1 MADVDSDN
9 RVFAVEQ
16 RGIEFVP
23 ESARTMEPRQLG
35 VFWFGSSLYPFNV
48 LLGMLIYSLGMPL
61 WLALLVT
68 VGGGALSYA
77 PVALGSIA
85 GARSGM
91 PTHIALR
98 ATFGVRGE
106 PVNALLG
113 WAVGIIYEIINVW
126 VGIFAAIALFDEMGW
141 TDSGNAGKWLA
152 LVLVYGL
159 CILLPLLGHATM
171 ILVQKFF
178 SIALAVAVVL
188 LFIDI
193 AGDIDLAARAGDA
206 LDLKTTIEMV
216 SIGMGIAWAGGYSY
230 MIVALDYPRY
240 LPSKTPGRSIFWQV
254 LWGAALAAGF
264 LGMVGAMLAAQS
276 TDGLFDPVAGVK
288 PLVTN
293 WIFVV
298 WALAAIGGS
307 ISNNALTLYS
317 AGLAA
322 QAVGLPLTRFQATLV
337 DGVIAITGLIYVLF
351 IDSGTFFANLNSYII
366 LAIAW
371 IGPFGAVWLLDMVW
385 RRFYVRPNEAHGGH
399 SSPFWGFSGSRLSA
413 WIALVAGLIAA
424 LLTIASPKFTG
435 PIAKA
440 LNNTDTSW
448 AVGPIVAL
456 ILYWVLARTAVR
468 REVEE
473 LDAAAAAA
481 PTGATSPVPVGD

>member
-1 MADVDSDN
+1 MTGGDSEN
-9 RVFAVEQ
+9 RAFAVES
-16 RGIEFVP
+16 RGIDFVP
-23 ESARTMEPRQLG
+23 ESARTMRPRQLG

-61 WLALLVT
+61 WLALLVA

-98 ATFGVRGE
+98 ATYGVRGE
-106 PVNALLG
+106 PVNAVLG

-126 VGIFAAIALFDEMGW
+126 VGIFAAIALFAEMGW
-141 TDSGNAGKWLA
+141 TDSGTAGKWLG
-152 LVLVYGL
+152 LILVYGL

-171 ILVQKFF
+171 IVVQKFF
-178 SIALAVAVVL
+178 SIALAIAVVL

-193 AGDIDLAARAGDA
+193 AGNIDLGARAGDA
-206 LDLKTTIEMV
+206 LDLKTTIEMI
-216 SIGMGIAWAGGYSY
+216 SIGIGIAWAGGYSY

-240 LPSKTPGRSIFWQV
+240 LPSSTPGRSIFWQV
-254 LWGAALAAGF
+254 LGGAAMAAGF
-264 LGMVGAMLAAQS
+264 LGLVGAMLAAQS
-276 TDGLFDPVAGVK
+276 TEGLFDPVAGVK
-288 PLVTN
+288 PLVTH
-293 WIFVV
+293 WIFIV

-337 DGVIAITGLIYVLF
+337 DGAIAIAGLIYVLF

-371 IGPFGAVWLLDMVW
+371 IGPFGAIWLIDMVW
-385 RRFYVRPNEAHGGH
+385 RRYYVRPEEAHGGR
-399 SSPFWGFSGSRLSA
+399 SSPFWGFTGPRLSA
-413 WIALVAGLIAA
+413 WIALVAGVIAA

-435 PIAKA
+435 PIARA
-440 LNNTDTSW
+440 LENTDTSW

-456 ILYWVLARTAVR
+456 VLYWVLARSAVR
-468 REVEE
+468 REVQEI
-473 LDAAAAAA
+473 DAAEAADTVA
-481 PTGATSPVPVGD
+481 PVPVGD

>member
-1 MADVDSDN
+1 MTAVDTDN
-9 RVFAVEQ
+9 RAFAVER
-16 RGIEFVP
+16 RGIDFVP
-23 ESARTMEPRQLG
+23 ESARTMKPRQLG

-68 VGGGALSYA
+68 VGGAALSYV

-98 ATFGVRGE
+98 ATYGVRGE

-126 VGIFAAIALFDEMGW
+126 VGIFAAIALFGEMGW
-141 TDSGNAGKWLA
+141 TNSGNAGKWLA
-152 LVLVYGL
+152 LLLVYGL
-159 CILLPLLGHATM
+159 CIMLPLLGHATM
-171 ILVQKFF
+171 IVVQKFF
-178 SIALAVAVVL
+178 SVALAIAVVL

-193 AGDIDLAARAGDA
+193 AGNIDLGARAGDA
-206 LDLKTTIEMV
+206 LDFKTTIEMI
-216 SIGMGIAWAGGYSY
+216 SIGIGIAWAGGYSY

-240 LPSKTPGRSIFWQV
+240 LSSTTPGRSIFWQV
-254 LWGAALAAGF
+254 LGGAAISAGF
-264 LGMVGAMLAAQS
+264 LGLVGAMLAAQS
-276 TDGLFDPVAGVK
+276 TEGLFDPVAGVK
-288 PLVTN
+288 PLVSN
-293 WIFVV
+293 WIFVI

-337 DGVIAITGLIYVLF
+337 DGAIAIAGLIYVLF

-371 IGPFGAVWLLDMVW
+371 IGPFGAIWLADMVW
-385 RRFYVRPNEAHGGH
+385 RNYYVRPDEAHGGS
-399 SSPFWGFSGSRLSA
+399 SSPFWGFTGPRRAA
-413 WIALVAGLIAA
+413 WISLIAGVVVA

-440 LNNTDTSW
+440 LDYTDTSW
-448 AVGPIVAL
+448 ATGPIVGL
-456 ILYWVLARTAVR
+456 VLYTILGRAAVR
-468 REVEE
+468 REVQE
-473 LDAAAAAA
+473 LDSAGARAA
-481 PTGATSPVPVGD
+481 PAPAVGD